1 MLIRD
6 PSFSIT
12 HGPTADE
19 LVFMKGWIRDLVAFV
34 NDEKEYK
41 YGTAEIDDYKVAT
54 PEAKIEIQK
63 DTRWK
68 ELLDLAKIFNSE

>member
-1 MLIRD
+1 VV

-12 HGPTADE
+12 HGPQENE
-19 LVFMKGWIRDLVAFV
+19 LAFMKDWIRDLVAFV
-34 NDEKEYK
+34 GNEKEYK
-41 YGTAEIDDYKVAT
+41 YGTAEIDEFKIAT

-68 ELLDLAKIFNSE
+68 ELLHLAQVFNGN